1 MAPAVILTGVQGFV
15 SLSTLRL
22 LYSFAAFSRS
32 ALKFVSFLTTRHFPP
47 IEKRL
52 LRSSSKRDDVNCRSR
67 PHRGL
72 CPCGTRRSVCRSR
85 SKRFSRPSVPSPS
98 SIKIRFPTMDTSPT
112 GLPRLLTLLSLCAS
126 DRQKPDKGKGQSEK
140 NGFTSGHAHPLTQDE
155 PHVYSRQDAKEAL
168 QRSLK
173 EGVGMLSC

>member
-1 MAPAVILTGVQGFV
+1 MGSARSDHTKQPNGGAARSEGSVAPAVILTGVQGFV

-32 ALKFVSFLTTRHFPP
+32 ALKSVSFLTTRHFPP

-72 CPCGTRRSVCRSR
+72 CPCGTRRSVCRSG
-85 SKRFSRPSVPSPS
+85 SKRFSRPSAPSPS
-98 SIKIRFPTMDTSPT
+98 SIKIRFPTMDTSPM

-126 DRQKPDKGKGQSEK
+126 DRQKSDKRKWQSEK
-140 NGFTSGHAHPLTQDE
+140 NGFTSVHAHRPTQDE
-155 PHVYSRQDAKEAL
+155 PR
-168 QRSLK
+168 
-173 EGVGMLSC
+173 